1 MMELL
6 INGATTT
13 VPDDTTVADLIDVL
27 SLPDRGVAIAVD
39 DAVVPKGRWAT
50 TALASQ
56 ARVEILTAVQGG

>member
-1 MMELL
+1 MELL

-13 VPDDTTVADLIDVL
+13 VPDDATVADLIDVL

-50 TALASQ
+50 TVLAAR